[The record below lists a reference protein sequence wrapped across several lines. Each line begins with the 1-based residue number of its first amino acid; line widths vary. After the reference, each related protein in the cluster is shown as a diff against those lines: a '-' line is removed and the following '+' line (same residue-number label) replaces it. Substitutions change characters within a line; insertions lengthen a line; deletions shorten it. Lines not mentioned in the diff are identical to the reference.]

1 MEKTIS
7 PEQLYWI
14 IGMFALIFT
23 PIVKFVYDL
32 WKQQSS
38 MKFNYI
44 NRFEEAR
51 KDAEHIHTNLDSK
64 IDSVKSIFDE
74 KLQFLTQSLEH
85 SLTKMED
92 RFDTQLGRILDKLDE
107 QNKTQLDF
115 YKNYEVTPKKER
127 SRKDV

>member
-1 MEKTIS
+1 MEKILT
-7 PEQLYWI
+7 PEVLQYILGILIVVLTGI
-14 IGMFALIFT
+14 I
-23 PIVKFVYDL
+23 KFVYDT
-32 WKQQSS
+32 WKEQN
-38 MKFNYI
+38 KIKTNYI
-44 NRFEEAR
+44 SRFEEVR
-51 KDAEHIHTNLDSK
+51 KDVEHIHTNLDCK
-64 IDSVKSIFDE
+64 IESVKGIFDE

-127 SRKDV
+127 SKKDV

>member
-1 MEKTIS
+1 MEKVIS
-7 PEQLYWI
+7 PEQFYWI

-23 PIVKFVYDL
+23 PLVKFVYDL

-44 NRFEEAR
+44 NRFDEVKKEV
-51 KDAEHIHTNLDSK
+51 KNSNINLDNK
-64 IDSVKSIFDE
+64 IEGVKGIFDE

>member
-1 MEKTIS
+1 MEKVIS
-7 PEQLYWI
+7 PEQFYWAI
-14 IGMFALIFT
+14 AGLSMFVAGLA
-23 PIVKFVYDL
+23 KYGYDL

-38 MKFNYI
+38 MKYNYI
-44 NRFEEAR
+44 NRFDEVKKEV
-51 KDAEHIHTNLDSK
+51 KESNINLDSK
-64 IDSVKSIFDE
+64 IESVKGIFDE